1 MFSLS
6 PSFSSSSSPL
16 LPLPCFLSSFLS
28 FFLSPS
34 SSPLLPLPFLSLLL
48 RYGVRVPHE
57 TVKNTTG
64 ITRKSLLIYYGIH
77 CYYYGSHCEEHQL
90 VLPVRTSNNPFN
102 NPTGTSFDFR
112 IIPGS
117 LFNPVCDK
125 PAFGEG
131 GGYWSKMD
139 IG

>member
-1 MFSLS
+1 MVVIVKSTNWYY
-6 PSFSSSSSPL
+6 
-16 LPLPCFLSSFLS
+16 PC
-28 FFLSPS
+28 
-34 SSPLLPLPFLSLLL
+34 
-48 RYGVRVPHE
+48 
-57 TVKNTTG
+57 
-64 ITRKSLLIYYGIH
+64 
-77 CYYYGSHCEEHQL
+77 
-90 VLPVRTSNNPFN
+90 TSNNPFN